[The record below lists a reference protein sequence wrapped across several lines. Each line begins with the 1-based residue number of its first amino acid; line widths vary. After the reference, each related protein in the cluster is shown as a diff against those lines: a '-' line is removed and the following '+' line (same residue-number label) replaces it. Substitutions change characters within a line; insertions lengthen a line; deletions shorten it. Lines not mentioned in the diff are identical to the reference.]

1 MEADRK
7 ALFLPLCEKE
17 FGQSFDP
24 DLLLL
29 IERKLTASSS
39 SPLFVIYNSLK
50 SILEALFLIDWE
62 PAVALKLLLP
72 LIPMLKSIPG
82 LLGDYRVKLDA
93 LMSGYCNLQ
102 KQSLV
107 QCFGLLRILL
117 AEKLASVAEVYA
129 WLSFPIGQFIRGQ
142 CALFASFCDQL
153 ISVLSFPFFSDLVV
167 MLFHHIELEL
177 SNSDASLDCNQILVM
192 QLMTTI
198 ICTSSIPDFAG
209 IGSITLSSMI
219 ENPASKKYSIV
230 LLRLYLLS
238 VHGINEERNNDEVK
252 KQSRTESVWRVIDEA
267 ELRHPFKF
275 AMLGCLATML
285 SVGGA
290 EKFEKLVGNRTIEID
305 FFSMWKSFI
314 LCAGISVEEILFV
327 YSSANEGTDES
338 LEMAF
343 RLSLFCMEDKVVDLT
358 SAGYMSGW
366 IKQLDLN
373 GQRVVMRA
381 ICEFLLSTKSKQSA
395 VASLQF
401 LLYEV
406 VRGNTAKLSIGAS
419 EAYYLLNYLS
429 PHLTSIP
436 PIFGDSLYQLQWLD
450 ELRMNQ
456 KSVLSVLPMLAVRE
470 SLHPDCCNTVVRTY
484 QDLVSRYFGK
494 NLNPNVYNTSI
505 GRRFNVG
512 ALSTKQASRHSL
524 SGYKEEL
531 MPSLT
536 ENWESVIYL
545 FGLLRSACHEDSL
558 KNLALYVEGLITG
571 DAKKDLLLDGTLQDV
586 LDAVWDIIAPCPF
599 TAVDLHKMEP
609 TLHFVFIH
617 HTLLALFKLGAHTFA
632 ETKDTIILSTMKTIA
647 SLLFG
652 SFAALRY
659 ATHDEVLHLSGLRLF
674 SLDYVPRTKDKLSD
688 PEKMDSDVDLL
699 KASADDPSAAYEQMC
714 ILPFRR
720 VLSQLSA
727 SVAHCLR
734 IGDSVVQSRFELISE
749 TQSLPTTLQESAQ
762 FIASHN
768 DAAVKPC
775 IQSYLSLLLVSVGE
789 LNLAVEHINSLLSTA
804 SVNKGIAEQLLLR
817 YHGASDSDN
826 PTLSVFD
833 DRKSG
838 LFEPFDQSSHKNS
851 PVKDMNSLSNDG
863 SFADADNGKDDD
875 DSFVLSPAFS
885 LAAFSTPKAESK
897 AGEFSFDNS
906 FRDELNV
913 SKKQLDSAQDIIS
926 SWKSYLSISDLQTC
940 QEHFNSLSSIGM
952 HLRCE
957 LFNLMIQLTN
967 YIQKIWPDNGNSLR
981 TDFGRMI
988 PHMVEYFTAELL
1000 LGCEKGINLREFKDS
1015 VCLIGHLSDI
1025 LNDRLEV
1032 EASVVSAANLLGA
1045 VQFIANDV
1053 PQHVHRVVQLALTLC
1068 PKAHS
1073 TSICFYLIRSA
1084 QLTKTQRSI
1093 DDLSSDDED
1102 DTMASEMSIEHDDS
1116 HVAFL
1121 PSDRIVNAIIDFS
1134 SLNDENISDIVAY
1147 SNKIVGDT
1155 IIAEVLKFIVNA
1167 FQSRWG
1173 QQGSDGEDDLDHR
1186 DLKLMNL
1193 SESLIKIIVFI
1204 IRDRAA
1210 RKKSLIYLLD
1220 QRASSVFIQTL
1231 TKYIL
1236 WCSEEVASVIPS
1248 SGKVPSIVRY
1258 VLLSDQSDSFVGV
1271 SRVPCLYVFMTE
1283 AFYEVICQ
1291 QYTSWIRGVF
1301 MGFSKDNK
1309 RRAETLGKK
1318 FNMLG
1323 GKLQA
1328 LVKTIKGKKLNQVQ
1342 EFSAFMVCA
1351 ESAARI
1357 LQSQAKNI
1365 SPSKKSTRVSDE
1377 EDASHVPVLF
1387 DRKRRSPKKSAE
1399 NKRLRSRN
1407 NVIDKWLDGDEGDD
1421 AFVDLEDFLVDE
1433 ENEELVE

>member
-1 MEADRK
+1 MDCIAE
-7 ALFLPLCEKE
+7 LISPLCQDQRSLVAELICVVLDILFKEYCAYFSEKE

-62 PAVALKLLLP
+62 PSVALKLLVP
-72 LIPMLKSIPG
+72 LIPMLKSVPG
-82 LLGDYRVKLDA
+82 LLGDYKVKLDA
-93 LMSGYCNLQ
+93 LMAGYCNLH

-117 AEKLASVAEVYA
+117 AEKLATVAEVYA
-129 WLSFPIGQFIRGQ
+129 WLTFPIGQFIRGQ

-153 ISVLSFPFFSDLVV
+153 ISLLSYPIFSDLVS
-167 MLFHHIELEL
+167 MLFHHMDLEL
-177 SNSDASLDCNQILVM
+177 SNSDARLDCNQILVM

-198 ICTSSIPDFAG
+198 ICTSSLPGFAG
-209 IGSITLSSMI
+209 VDSITLSSII

-230 LLRLYLLS
+230 LLRLHLLS
-238 VHGINEERNNDEVK
+238 VHGIDEEHNNDEGK

-267 ELRHPFKF
+267 KLVHPFKY

-285 SVGGA
+285 SLGGA
-290 EKFEKLVGNRTIEID
+290 EKFEKLVGNRNIEID

-327 YSSANEGTDES
+327 YSSANEWTDES

-343 RLSLFCMEDKVVDLT
+343 RLSLSCMEDKVVDLT
-358 SAGYMSGW
+358 STGYMSGW

-381 ICEFLLSTKSKQSA
+381 ICEFLLSTKCKQSA
-395 VASLQF
+395 IASLQF

-456 KSVLSVLPMLAVRE
+456 KSALSVLPMLAVRE

-512 ALSTKQASRHSL
+512 ALSTKQASRHCL
-524 SGYKEEL
+524 S
-531 MPSLT
+531 
-536 ENWESVIYL
+536 
-545 FGLLRSACHEDSL
+545 
-558 KNLALYVEGLITG
+558 
-571 DAKKDLLLDGTLQDV
+571 GTLQDV

-632 ETKDTIILSTMKTIA
+632 ETKGSIVLSTMKTIA

-652 SFAALRY
+652 SFVALRY

-734 IGDSVVQSRFELISE
+734 IDDSVVQSRFELISE

-762 FIASHN
+762 CIASHN
-768 DAAVKPC
+768 GAAVKPC
-775 IQSYLSLLLVSVGE
+775 IQSYLSLLLVSVSE

-804 SVNKGIAEQLLLR
+804 SVNKSIAEQLLLR
-817 YHGASDSDN
+817 YHGASDSNN
-826 PTLSVFD
+826 PSDLFCCLHGVFRVYQATASRSVIAALSAFD

-838 LFEPFDQSSHKNS
+838 LFEPLDQSSHKNAS
-851 PVKDMNSLSNDG
+851 VKDMLSLSDDG
-863 SFADADNGKDDD
+863 SVADADNGNDDD

-885 LAAFSTPKAESK
+885 LAAFSSPKAESK
-897 AGEFSFDNS
+897 AGEFSIDNS
-906 FRDELNV
+906 LRDELNV
-913 SKKQLDSAQDIIS
+913 SKKQLDSVQDIIS
-926 SWKSYLSISDLQTC
+926 SWKSYLSVSDLQTC
-940 QEHFNSLSSIGM
+940 QEQFNSLSSFGM
-952 HLRCE
+952 LLRCE

-967 YIQKIWPDNGNSLR
+967 YIQKVWPDDGNSLR
-981 TDFGRMI
+981 TDFGRII

-1000 LGCEKGINLREFKDS
+1000 LGCEKGINLREFKDT
-1015 VCLIGHLSDI
+1015 VCLIGHLSDL
-1025 LNDRLEV
+1025 LNDQLEV
-1032 EASVVSAANLLGA
+1032 EASLVSAANLLGA

-1053 PQHVHRVVQLALTLC
+1053 PQHVHRVIQLALTLC

-1073 TSICFYLIRSA
+1073 TSFCFYLIRSA

-1102 DTMASEMSIEHDDS
+1102 DTMASEMSIERNDS
-1116 HVAFL
+1116 PVAFL
-1121 PSDRIVNAIIDFS
+1121 PSDRIVNGIIDCS
-1134 SLNDENISDIVAY
+1134 SLDDENISDIVAY

-1155 IIAEVLKFIVNA
+1155 IISEVLKFIVNA

-1186 DLKLMNL
+1186 DFQLMNL
-1193 SESLIKIIVFI
+1193 SMSLIKIIVFI

-1231 TKYIL
+1231 TKYIM

-1248 SGKVPSIVRY
+1248 SGTVPSIVRY

-1283 AFYEVICQ
+1283 AFYEVISQ
-1291 QYTSWIRGVF
+1291 QYSSWISGVF
-1301 MGFSKDNK
+1301 TGLSKDNK
-1309 RRAETLGKK
+1309 RRAEALDKK

-1342 EFSAFMVCA
+1342 EFSAFMACA
-1351 ESAARI
+1351 ESAASI
-1357 LQSQAKNI
+1357 LQSQAKNS

-1387 DRKRRSPKKSAE
+1387 DRKRRSTKKSAE